1 MSLPKTKNEK
11 VSCNSTLSMPTT
23 SHAEPLSPASYSRQ
37 NKNHL
42 PTAISTTKLQDEV
55 KVFAIVFLTLVKT
68 IVFFIEQQYSD
79 LYRKSQ
85 CAIWGNLWNFIDNKL
100 LFIDVIVRFKLNKNA
115 KVHRSPFTNLSIT
128 LFRIKIEFSIPFVVF
143 TLDQATF
150 TFFHTQYNRCIDC
163 KQQTT
168 PKW

>member
-1 MSLPKTKNEK
+1 MQTYGKCRCRKRKMKKCHAIQRCRCQQHHMQSHSHQLATVDKIKT
-11 VSCNSTLSMPTT
+11 
-23 SHAEPLSPASYSRQ
+23 SYQRQ
-37 NKNHL
+37 YQQQSYKMK
-42 PTAISTTKLQDEV
+42 SK
-55 KVFAIVFLTLVKT
+55 FLRLFSNVYA
-68 IVFFIEQQYSD
+68 VRYSD

-85 CAIWGNLWNFIDNKL
+85 CAIWGNLWNFIDDKL

-128 LFRIKIEFSIPFVVF
+128 LFRIKIEFSNPFVVF

-150 TFFHTQYNRCIDC
+150 TFFHKLYNRCIDC